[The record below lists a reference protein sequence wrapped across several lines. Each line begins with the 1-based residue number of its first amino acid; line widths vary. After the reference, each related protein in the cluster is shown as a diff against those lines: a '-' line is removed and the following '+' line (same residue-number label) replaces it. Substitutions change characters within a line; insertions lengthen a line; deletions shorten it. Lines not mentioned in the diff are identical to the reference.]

1 MKMCFCVPFF
11 QCTVA
16 SKFLFLRESV
26 RDAADLYLSLK
37 YPPTL
42 FVCDTPCG
50 LARHMD
56 LRCPDV
62 AKHLWDDNAGCFE
75 KPQFDRKPNVCE
87 YDDCNVHVHICHKT
101 DSNII
106 I

>member
-1 MKMCFCVPFF
+1 MLL
-11 QCTVA
+11 Q
-16 SKFLFLRESV
+16 ESV

-56 LRCPDV
+56 LRCPNI
-62 AKHLWDDNAGCFE
+62 ANHFWGDNVGCFE
-75 KPQFDRKPNVCE
+75 KPQLDRVPNV
-87 YDDCNVHVHICHKT
+87 V
-101 DSNII
+101 SII
-106 I
+106 TMLLQGGSKKVYSWKKSANANSA